1 MAKKEVLQLN
11 MPIAQAIGRGLYKNF
26 KKMMGYE
33 AGTRLGEDR
42 EELHEMRVAT
52 RRLRAIWQV
61 GAPYMR
67 QTQTK
72 EVWQKLRQTTK
83 ALGRVRDLDVF
94 WEQAEHYLNGQ
105 YMSHEQDLAPLY
117 QVWFKQY
124 NRERPKLLAY
134 LDSSTYWL
142 FKEQFSY
149 FAQELVQGER
159 DLYDEFGEPMTVGA
173 VFRPAVE
180 AHLQPV
186 LAFDEAV
193 QQHTLSLTELH
204 ELRIKVKMLRY
215 TLEFFE
221 DVLPGE
227 WLLLFPALKKLQSC
241 LGNIQDGAVVCAS
254 LRDFLVWG
262 KWGRP
267 KNGWK
272 KWPVEPVLAAGVAR
286 YLAVRQEALE
296 QEVHHFRPLWQEF
309 YVLSAKFQ
317 VKELPSSE

>member
-1 MAKKEVLQLN
+1 MAKKEALQLT

-26 KKMMGYE
+26 KKMVGYE

-61 GAPYMR
+61 GAPYIR

-72 EVWQKLRQTTK
+72 GVWQGLRQTTK

-94 WEQAEHYLNGQ
+94 WEQAEHYLSGQ
-105 YMSHEQDLAPLY
+105 YVSHEQDLDPLH
-117 QVWFKQY
+117 QVWLKQY
-124 NRERPKLLAY
+124 HRERPQLLAY

-142 FKEQFSY
+142 FKEQFAY

-159 DLYDEFGEPMTVGA
+159 DLYDEFGEPITIGA
-173 VFRPAVE
+173 VFRPAVQT
-180 AHLQPV
+180 HLQPV
-186 LAFDEAV
+186 LAFNEAV

-254 LRDFLVWG
+254 LRDYLVWG

-272 KWPVEPVLAAGVAR
+272 KWPDEPVLAAGVAR
-286 YLAVRQEALE
+286 YLAVRQENLE
-296 QEVHHFRPLWQEF
+296 HEIHLFRPLWQEF
-309 YVLSAKFQ
+309 LQ
-317 VKELPSSE
+317 GSSQLQEVD